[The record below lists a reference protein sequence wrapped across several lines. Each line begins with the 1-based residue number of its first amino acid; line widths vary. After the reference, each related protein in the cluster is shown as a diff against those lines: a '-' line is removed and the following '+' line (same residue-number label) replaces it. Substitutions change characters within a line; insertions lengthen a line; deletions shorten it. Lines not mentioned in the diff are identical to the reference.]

1 MERRRSSTSYAL
13 VAGTLALVMGC
24 SGGPEQKVLD
34 DFFRA
39 SRMRDNTTLGNFAT
53 VEFDPRTEGI
63 VQSFEVVSVGEER
76 AQPLPLKQYAATL
89 AEAKAADEAFS
100 KQKLAYQNANIAVID
115 RVTKAQ
121 AASKAVAAK
130 DRAVADAWAKWT
142 ADAAASLKKVS
153 DAQRQLNNN
162 RGVAELSLARTT
174 AAEDVVALDG
184 EIVTKDVVIEAEVR
198 APDGATSTKTMKA
211 VMQRARMKD
220 AGGKD
225 IVGRWILTG
234 LGPA

>member
-1 MERRRSSTSYAL
+1 MERRRSTSYAL

-24 SGGPEQKVLD
+24 SGGPEQKVLE

-76 AQPLPLKQYAATL
+76 TQPLPLKQYAATL
-89 AEAKAADEAFS
+89 AEARAADEAFS
-100 KQKLAYQNANIAVID
+100 KEKLAYQNANIAVID
-115 RVTKAQ
+115 RITKAQ
-121 AASKAVAAK
+121 AAGKAVAGRDK
-130 DRAVADAWAKWT
+130 AVADTWAKWV
-142 ADAAASLKKVS
+142 ADAAASTRKVS
-153 DAQRQLNNN
+153 EAQRQLNNN

-174 AAEDVVALDG
+174 AAEDVVSLDG
-184 EIVTKDVVIEAEVR
+184 EIVTKDVVIEADVR
-198 APDGATSTKTMKA
+198 APDGASSTKTMKA
-211 VMQRARMKD
+211 VMQRARMKGAD
-220 AGGKD
+220 GRD
-225 IVGRWILTG
+225 LVGRWILTG